1 MQIVTH
7 DINLKELLS
16 RHLFFHFIDG
26 KLYIVVQMN
35 PQIVKGP
42 YSNLDGLRGAKNEL
56 RTIAE
61 NGKMRMMV
69 EVINGV
75 IIEDPHKINGID
87 QIPSNGFKKYWR
99 GWGDINRMVELAK
112 LLVNKNNDEIKGK

>member
-1 MQIVTH
+1 
-7 DINLKELLS
+7 
-16 RHLFFHFIDG
+16 
-26 KLYIVVQMN
+26 MN

-42 YSNLDGLRGAKNEL
+42 YSNLQEAKNEL
-56 RTIAE
+56 RRIAE

-75 IIEDPHKINGID
+75 IIEDPHMINGID